1 MKAGR
6 KGQARVLVGFVSGQE
21 FLLEEELVGEL
32 ERLGFAA
39 VRLGR
44 AVAWQADHTDAVVG
58 VGAVSASPGG
68 LVGIRQ

>member
-1 MKAGR
+1 M
-6 KGQARVLVGFVSGQE
+6 GFVSGQE

-32 ERLGFAA
+32 ERLGLAA
-39 VRLGR
+39 VGLGC

-58 VGAVSASPGG
+58 VGAISASPGG